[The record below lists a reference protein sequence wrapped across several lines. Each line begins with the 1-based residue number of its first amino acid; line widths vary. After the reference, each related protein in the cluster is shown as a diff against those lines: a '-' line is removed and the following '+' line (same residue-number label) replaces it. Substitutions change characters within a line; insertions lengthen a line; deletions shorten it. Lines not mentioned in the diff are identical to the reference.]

1 MTPSE
6 IIKARFDVYKS
17 LKQNNIN
24 PSDMITLGKAAEFVL
39 KDKALYPMLI
49 DKAKQLG
56 ISDVAQLNKSKVD
69 YQVIATLITTG
80 KLLEGK

>member
-1 MTPSE
+1 MDQQVEQAKTRVNE
-6 IIKARFDVYKS
+6 IIKN
-17 LKQNNIN
+17 NNIQPN
-24 PSDMITLGKAAEFVL
+24 DLITLGKAAELVL